1 MPYKGKRKFRFS
13 RNVLSAEENI
23 KISKE
28 QIYKEIM
35 SGRVAG
41 PFENSPF
48 STLQISPLGLVPKK
62 KPGEIRVIHHLS
74 NPEGTSI
81 NDGISKDLCTVQ
93 YQTIDDAIKL
103 VKHYGKSSLLS
114 KTDIE
119 NSFRLVPINKQN
131 YDLLGFSID
140 GKFYHEKTLP
150 MGLSYSCKL
159 FEQFSTVISLNIPAI
174 FSVLWNVE
182 LNSHFPPNLCR

>member
-1 MPYKGKRKFRFS
+1 MNLKSTFLFTNGYHQQDPRVCAYGVPAFGV
-13 RNVLSAEENI
+13 N
-23 KISKE
+23 
-28 QIYKEIM
+28 KEIL

-74 NPEGTSI
+74 YPDGTSI

-93 YQTIDDAIKL
+93 YQTIDDVIKL

-119 NSFRLVPINKQN
+119 NNFRLVPINKQN
-131 YDLLGFSID
+131 YDLGFSID
-140 GKFYHEKTLP
+140 G
-150 MGLSYSCKL
+150 
-159 FEQFSTVISLNIPAI
+159 
-174 FSVLWNVE
+174 
-182 LNSHFPPNLCR
+182 HFAMKKRYQWG